1 MSYRFIH
8 AHRTEHHILIVRAP
22 GARDQHGC
30 RSLSFLSCQNDMI
43 GQFRRVNFLSI
54 LLKRSP

>member
-8 AHRTEHHILIVRAP
+8 AHWTEHHILIVRAP

-30 RSLSFLSCQNDMI
+30 RSLSYLS
-43 GQFRRVNFLSI
+43 
-54 LLKRSP
+54 